1 MKPVASGCAVGVVVV
16 MAGCAALGV
25 VGDGTSVSVGKPSR
39 GYLLDGARIPDSGDG
54 FVTREV
60 WIRRGARYGTDE
72 LVELVTGVAHRMAT
86 RIHDVRIVVGD
97 LSTRG
102 GDGGDRF
109 HRSHQSG
116 RDADLLYYFRDA
128 SGKPVEPDAMH
139 ALDRDGH
146 AKDGSGLVLDVNRQ
160 WLLVRELLTAPEAN
174 VQWLFIYQPLA
185 KLLIKHAEDIGEPA
199 ELVARATLALRQP
212 GDSAPHDDHMHV
224 RVYCTEAD
232 KADGCLDMGP
242 MELHDPD
249 RPGVTAGLPD
259 GLVTKLRAG
268 ANWID

>member
-1 MKPVASGCAVGVVVV
+1 
-16 MAGCAALGV
+16 
-25 VGDGTSVSVGKPSR
+25 
-39 GYLLDGARIPDSGDG
+39 
-54 FVTREV
+54 
-60 WIRRGARYGTDE
+60 
-72 LVELVTGVAHRMAT
+72 MAT